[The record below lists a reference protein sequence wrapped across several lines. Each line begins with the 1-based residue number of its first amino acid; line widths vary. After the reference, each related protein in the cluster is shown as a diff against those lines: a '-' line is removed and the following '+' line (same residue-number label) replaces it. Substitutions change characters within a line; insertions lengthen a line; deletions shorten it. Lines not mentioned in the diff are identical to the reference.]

1 MDTLITQFKEGCM
14 NMKKQL
20 KLLVVLLT
28 IILSTFNF
36 AFRTLFQ
43 SVNATYVEGPIMQDT
58 FWTLVDSPFVLSNNV
73 TVGPGVTLTIE
84 PGVEVMFG
92 ENFWLIVNG
101 RIVANGVEDKMIRF
115 TSNKLAPDKGDW
127 ETILISG
134 TQTSSFIY
142 CIIEYGTNGITVENG
157 YLNIENSFVRSNS
170 QNGITINSGNAVV
183 KNNEITDNTM
193 DGIHIAGGNQILI
206 QNNVISSNDDG
217 IFLTGHLVGVI
228 NIEQNEILLNEQS
241 GIVLEADAYDNT
253 IITKNAVS
261 ENLNGFRVSTNTG
274 TYITSNYVSDNTV
287 GIYYETGQNH
297 EAHFNDIY
305 GNNLG
310 MDVADATVNA
320 TNNYWGHSS
329 GPFHKSLNPH
339 GKGDPVGGNGV
350 NLDFT
355 FFLSAPIDY
364 NNEQP
369 TAILWADK
377 ILVAPNQ
384 NITFVG
390 ADSYDD
396 GRVDQYFFDFGD
408 GNNSGWTTLS
418 LFNHTYSSNGTYI
431 ARLTVIDD
439 FAVTSNVA
447 TTTIGVQDIPA
458 LEASITLSNYSVNY
472 NEEVLVTVYVS
483 DGGVAVENANVT
495 LFSVKGGSFTPLSGL
510 TDSTGYFTAT
520 FTAPNVTEIT
530 NVRIIAR
537 AAKTGYADGAGY
549 EYLEVIPFLTVQV
562 ITEPTIVKSEE
573 TATVTVYVTG
583 SFEEPVADAPVVL
596 SVDYGNLSATS
607 GVTDLNGRAI
617 FSFIAPQT
625 LNQIN
630 VTIVATATKTG
641 YAEGHGQ
648 TIIVVEPKT
657 LVVEIT
663 AEPIA
668 TISEAK
674 INVTAQ
680 VTYDTVP
687 IPEANVTIT
696 SENLPTTTGLT
707 NPYGY
712 TTFILT
718 APPVNV
724 PLNIT
729 IIARA
734 SKAGYADGE
743 KQLDITVN
751 PGVLNVEVRVDP
763 STVMSEESAVVT
775 VYVTCNATP
784 VANASITVSSSQGT
798 LSNAT
803 GFTDANGYC
812 TFTYNAPKTTEQ
824 IPLIV
829 ITANATK
836 NGYTSGEYQTT
847 VTVTP
852 ETGGGWPLTTI
863 LLILIPIAIVVIV
876 VVLIKFKII
885 AVSSREEE

>member
-28 IILSTFNF
+28 IIFSTFNF
-36 AFRTLFQ
+36 GFRTLFQ

-58 FWTLVDSPFVLSNNV
+58 IWTLADSPFVLSNNV
-73 TVGPGVTLTIE
+73 TVYPDVTLTIE
-84 PGVEVMFG
+84 PRVEVMFG
-92 ENFWLIVNG
+92 ENFWLTVNG

-115 TSNKLAPDKGDW
+115 TSNKLTPDKGDW
-127 ETILISG
+127 GAILISG
-134 TQTSSFIY
+134 TQTSSFVH
-142 CIIEYGTNGITVENG
+142 CIIEYGTSGITVENG
-157 YLNIENSFVRSNS
+157 YLNIQNSFVRSNS

-193 DGIHIAGGNQILI
+193 GGIHIAGGTQILI
-206 QNNVISSNDDG
+206 QNNVISSNGDG
-217 IFLTGHLVGVI
+217 VFLTGHLVGVI
-228 NIEQNEILLNEQS
+228 DIEQNEILLNGQG

-253 IITKNAVS
+253 VIIKNTVS
-261 ENLNGFRVSTNTG
+261 ENLNGFRVSTDTG
-274 TYITSNYVSDNTV
+274 TYITSNYISDNTV
-287 GIYYETGQNH
+287 GIYYENGQNH

-320 TNNYWGHSS
+320 THNYWGHRS

-339 GKGDPVGGNGV
+339 GKGDSVGGNGV

-364 NNEQP
+364 SNGPP

-408 GNNSGWTTLS
+408 GSNSSWTTLS
-418 LFNHTYSSNGTYI
+418 LFNHTYSSTGTYI

-447 TTTIGVQDIPA
+447 TTTISVLNFPA
-458 LEASITLSNYSVNY
+458 LEATITLSNYTVNY
-472 NEEVLVTVYVS
+472 NEEISVTVYVS
-483 DGGVAVENANVT
+483 DGVVAVENANVT

-520 FTAPNVTEIT
+520 FTASNVTEIA
-530 NVRIIAR
+530 NVRIVVR
-537 AAKTGYADGAGY
+537 ASKTGYVDGSDY
-549 EYLEVIPFLTVQV
+549 EYLEIIPSLTVQV

-583 SFEEPVADAPVVL
+583 SYEEPVADAPVVL
-596 SVDYGNLSATS
+596 SVDYGVLSATS
-607 GVTDLNGRAI
+607 GITDLNGIAI

-625 LNQIN
+625 LNQIDA
-630 VTIVATATKTG
+630 TIVVTATKTG
-641 YAEGHGQ
+641 YAEGHGE
-648 TIIVVEPKT
+648 TIIVVEPKI

-663 AEPIA
+663 AEPSA

-674 INVTAQ
+674 INVTVQ

-687 IPEANVTIT
+687 IPEANVTII
-696 SENLPTTTGLT
+696 SENFSTTTGLT

-712 TTFILT
+712 ATLILT
-718 APPVNV
+718 APPVNA

-743 KQLDITVN
+743 KQLNITVN
-751 PGVLNVEVRVDP
+751 PGVLSVEVGADP
-763 STVMSEESAVVT
+763 STVMSRESAVVT
-775 VYVTCNATP
+775 VYVSCNATP
-784 VANASITVSSSQGT
+784 VANASITVSSSHGT
-798 LSNAT
+798 MFNAT
-803 GFTDANGYC
+803 GFTDASGYC
-812 TFTYNAPKTTEQ
+812 TFIYNAPRTTEQ

-836 NGYTSGEYQTT
+836 NGYISGENQTT

-863 LLILIPIAIVVIV
+863 LLILIPIVIVVIV
-876 VVLIKFKII
+876 VVLIKLKII
-885 AVSSREEE
+885 TVSSKEEE